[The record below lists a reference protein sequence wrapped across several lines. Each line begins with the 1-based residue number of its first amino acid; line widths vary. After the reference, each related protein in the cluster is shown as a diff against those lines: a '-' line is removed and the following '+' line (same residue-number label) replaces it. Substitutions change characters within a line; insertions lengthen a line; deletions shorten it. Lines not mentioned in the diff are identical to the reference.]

1 MKDQYQQDL
10 IEVMTVVPVNEAF
23 GVNLSAY
30 YAATAAHTEAR
41 RILAMDKA
49 RQYQAL
55 GRPFAA
61 QTFCS
66 LARAANH
73 NFLDSLTRLRKAAA
87 LGR

>member
-1 MKDQYQQDL
+1 MHDTYKQDL
-10 IEVMTVVPVNEAF
+10 IEVMTIAPINKHF

-30 YAATAAHTEAR
+30 YAATAARAEAR
-41 RILAMDKA
+41 RMLAMDKA
-49 RQYQAL
+49 RQYRAL

-61 QTFCS
+61 HTFSS

-73 NFLDSLTRLRKAAA
+73 NFLDNLTRLRKAAA